1 MTAHEFRSRGA
12 IAAVAMMVLLT
23 GCASV
28 TLVPAGRLT
37 PVKDRVTDEAI
48 ARDLAIFDSY
58 ERRLSTAAPSP
69 TGAQRYVAAR
79 AAEYVRVAREA
90 YERNDRTHFVDDAL
104 AWAVAD
110 IETLERGNAEG
121 ALASVVPIPTGATP
135 LDPALWARAEGLR
148 KGAATLAQPED
159 VARAEGQLLRAGHV
173 FLAGPACV
181 DERPLAAANRFL
193 DDADK
198 GGKVPPPVVPARDSQ
213 PTPDTPVTPV
223 TPADSNRGNNAVDT
237 RPGCT
242 SPDVLAGV
250 PSIVHF
256 ALDKSFLA
264 PETRTVLDA
273 LVATLKENPGIRVK
287 LGGHTDVRASD
298 AYNQALSERRVDAVR
313 QYLRGK
319 GLSDAQLMSQAF
331 GEKRVL
337 VDGTK
342 AMDHARNRRVAITYI
357 RCDGSEAQA
366 IEQLNDIQ
374 LEAAKRKAIYKEK
387 D

>member
-1 MTAHEFRSRGA
+1 MCLG
-12 IAAVAMMVLLT
+12 VDGT
-23 GCASV
+23 GW
-28 TLVPAGRLT
+28 PLT

-48 ARDLAIFDSY
+48 ARDLAVFDALD
-58 ERRLSTAAPSP
+58 RRLSTAAPNP

-104 AWAVAD
+104 QWAAAD
-110 IETLERGNAEG
+110 IETLEQGSAEG
-121 ALASVVPIPTGATP
+121 ALASVVPIPTGANP

-148 KGAATLAQPED
+148 KGAATLADPED
-159 VARAEGQLLRAGHV
+159 VAKAEGQLLRAGHI

-181 DERPLAAANRFL
+181 DESPLAAANRLL
-193 DDADK
+193 DAADK
-198 GGKVPPPVVPARDSQ
+198 GGKVPPPVVPAKPE
-213 PTPDTPVTPV
+213 PTTPVAPVTP
-223 TPADSNRGNNAVDT
+223 TPSDSNRVKNPVDT

-256 ALDKSFLA
+256 ALDKSYLS
-264 PETRTVLDA
+264 PETKTVLDA
-273 LVATLKENPGIRVK
+273 LVAKLKENPGIRVK
-287 LGGHTDVRASD
+287 LAGHTDVRASD
-298 AYNQALSERRVDAVR
+298 EYNQALSERRVKAVR
-313 QYLRGK
+313 DYVRSK
-319 GLSDAQLMSQAF
+319 GLADAQLLAQGF

-337 VDGTK
+337 TNGTK
-342 AMDHARNRRVAITYI
+342 AMDHARNRRVAITYV
-357 RCDGSEAQA
+357 RCDGTEAQP

-374 LEAAKRKAIYKEK
+374 LEAAKRKAVYKEK